1 MSKEDHSPAAM
12 FFPKDGFEKL
22 DEALKDLKKALEYVP
37 DDKSIQLEL
46 QRVNQALAK
55 APWRRAKVHIM

>member
-1 MSKEDHSPAAM
+1 M

-55 APWRRAKVHIM
+55 APWCRAKVHIM